1 MEYTGRMKRERE
13 ENKGRERLERAN
25 ERGVIK
31 VDELKNG
38 STKAKEKGERER
50 GRQMEKSERREEKG
64 EREMREV
71 RERERERVG
80 ERWKRE
86 STGMQIYIFFWISCF
101 HN

>member
-71 RERERERVG
+71 RERERESGRKVEKG
-80 ERWKRE
+80 IDRNANLYLFLDFLF
-86 STGMQIYIFFWISCF
+86 S
-101 HN
+101 